1 MDDTTCNESLEIQDD
16 QEKTLFVCDTCH
28 RQFSR
33 FEHLKRHTQTH
44 TDTRAI
50 KCTHCNRRFSRKD
63 AAQRHERLHERQAPE
78 GVQNSTASSLRR
90 TCTPCSKSRIKC
102 SGGTPCTYCAVR
114 NFVCSYLPRKRR
126 ERQIM
131 LSTSEGQGSAGR
143 RTASTVQSPGT
154 VVTPGTA
161 LDWLETSTRQQNMT
175 SAVQVQTNLVQN
187 DQFTTNDGQS
197 SSMGSHLRREPER
210 PTSIVGEIP
219 DTYSLPTNWLP
230 FDDVPLN
237 SSLLHSLNDM
247 PRLATEVGDASA
259 IASQSLETQTPFPI
273 LPGIHEQTLQQDHVS
288 ALIASMASNKP
299 RKTQSSGIS
308 DNPALPSTQA
318 THYSDGAGFRE
329 SRAERHMRQRRA
341 AYAEDHGPS
350 PGHQVHTSWLGDLN
364 AKVAVASR
372 STGTSSDVPDSIFE
386 ELMSRLDSHATSSHI
401 LADFAAHK
409 ESLLAKSTF
418 QLFISLY
425 FEHFHPVNP
434 FVDRSH
440 LSIPLWGWSLCLA
453 TAAIGSKYFGSE
465 EVNRFGDCLCCIL
478 HELMAR
484 EVYQSSSHHLTRV

>member
-1 MDDTTCNESLEIQDD
+1 
-16 QEKTLFVCDTCH
+16 
-28 RQFSR
+28 
-33 FEHLKRHTQTH
+33 
-44 TDTRAI
+44 
-50 KCTHCNRRFSRKD
+50 
-63 AAQRHERLHERQAPE
+63 
-78 GVQNSTASSLRR
+78 
-90 TCTPCSKSRIKC
+90 
-102 SGGTPCTYCAVR
+102 
-114 NFVCSYLPRKRR
+114 
-126 ERQIM
+126 
-131 LSTSEGQGSAGR
+131 
-143 RTASTVQSPGT
+143 
-154 VVTPGTA
+154 
-161 LDWLETSTRQQNMT
+161 MT

-409 ESLLAKSTF
+409 ESLLAKTRF
-418 QLFISLY
+418 CQLPGAVALHTGPDPDISWA
-425 FEHFHPVNP
+425 
-434 FVDRSH
+434 
-440 LSIPLWGWSLCLA
+440 LSKSPTGA
-453 TAAIGSKYFGSE
+453 T
-465 EVNRFGDCLCCIL
+465 
-478 HELMAR
+478 
-484 EVYQSSSHHLTRV
+484 